1 MSAGIRLQKILS
13 MAGLA
18 SRRAAET
25 LIQDGRVT
33 VNGRA
38 VTALGSRAD
47 LATDDVRL
55 DGRRVKRPARHRY
68 LAVHKPRGYVTT
80 RRDPQRRKTI
90 LDLIPDV
97 EDYLYPVGRL
107 DYESEGLLLLT
118 NDGELAALL
127 MHPRHGVSRVYEAT
141 VRGVPSAAR
150 LRRLAGGMPLTGRR
164 TAPASV
170 RLLAGRAGMR
180 SGEARVRI
188 VLREGRNRQVR
199 RMFDAIGH
207 PVRRLRRTE
216 LGPLRLRGLKPGGVR
231 DLAAAEVA
239 ALRRA
244 ATRRAPAQGSS
255 GVGDDGRD

>member
-1 MSAGIRLQKILS
+1 MPSGIRLQKILS
-13 MAGLA
+13 MAGIA

-25 LIQDGRVT
+25 LILDGRVS

-38 VTALGSRAD
+38 VTALGTRSD
-47 LATDDVRL
+47 PATDEIRV
-55 DGRRVKRPARHRY
+55 DGRRVKRQPRHRY
-68 LAVHKPRGYVTT
+68 LLVHKPRGYVTT

-97 EDYLYPVGRL
+97 DDYLYPVGRL

-127 MHPRHGVSRVYEAT
+127 MHPRHGVARVYEAT

-150 LRRLAGGMPLTGRR
+150 LRRLAAGVPVTGRR
-164 TAPASV
+164 SAPASV
-170 RLLAGRAGMR
+170 RLLAGRAGIHA
-180 SGEARVRI
+180 SEGRVRI
-188 VLREGRNRQVR
+188 VVREGRNRQVR

-244 ATRRAPAQGSS
+244 ANRPAPAQRSVRS
-255 GVGDDGRD
+255 ER